1 MKRVVSLKLKSI
13 AVLTSIFSILS
24 FQPASAATLFDT
36 MSSTGTSYGFTTGVI
51 GIEPITIPAAATVQ
65 SIVMKIASGTG
76 SGAKVDIFS
85 DNAGIPASSALG
97 TLTFSS
103 YTSPNATYTGSV
115 VLPSA
120 GKYWF
125 KFSTTIGFQNYYS
138 MTPVTN
144 GSLSGWSI
152 GRMRESTSSGASYST
167 RGDDLVYLMTING
180 TGGIVP
186 LVSSISLSG
195 NSTATYMQPF
205 TISASLGVAGT
216 DGKVTFFANGKR
228 IPGCI
233 NKSSVSLV
241 ATCSWKP
248 SKRGSALISAQLVP
262 SNSGYLTSVS
272 QVRNIV
278 VGNRSNTR

>member
-1 MKRVVSLKLKSI
+1 MKRGASRSYKLI
-13 AVLTSIFSILS
+13 AALTALFSILS
-24 FQPASAATLFDT
+24 LQPASAATLFDT

-51 GIEPITIPAAATVQ
+51 GIEPITIPAAATIQ

-76 SGAKVDIFS
+76 SGAKVEIFS
-85 DNAGIPASSALG
+85 DNSGVPASSALG
-97 TLTFSS
+97 TLTFNS

-138 MTPVTN
+138 MTPVTT

-152 GRMRESTSSGASYST
+152 GRMRESTSSGTSYST
-167 RGDDLVYLMTING
+167 RGDDLVYLMTIIG
-180 TGGIVP
+180 TGGVVP
-186 LVSSISLSG
+186 LASSISISG
-195 NSTATYMQPF
+195 NSTATYMQSY
-205 TISASLGVAGT
+205 TVSASLGVAGT
-216 DGKVTFFANGKR
+216 DGKVTFYANGKR

-233 NKSSVSLV
+233 NKLSISL
-241 ATCSWKP
+241 AASCTWKP
-248 SKRGSALISAQLVP
+248 SRRGSSVITAQLSP
-262 SNSGYLTSVS
+262 SDSSYLPSIS
-272 QVRNIV
+272 QVRNIL

>member
-1 MKRVVSLKLKSI
+1 MKRVVSLKLKSM

-138 MTPVTN
+138 MTPVTT

-186 LVSSISLSG
+186 QASSISISG

-233 NKSSVSLV
+233 NKSSVSLA

-278 VGNRSNTR
+278 VGKRSNTR